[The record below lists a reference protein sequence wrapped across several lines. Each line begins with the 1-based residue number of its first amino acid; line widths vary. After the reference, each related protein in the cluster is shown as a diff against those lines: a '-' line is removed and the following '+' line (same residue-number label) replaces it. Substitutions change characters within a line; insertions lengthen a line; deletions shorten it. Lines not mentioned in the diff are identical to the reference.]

1 MNIALLGYGKMGQ
14 VIESLALKA
23 GHKIVYKS
31 TSDKQDGDLNSADV
45 AIEFSTP
52 DAAPI
57 NLKLCFE
64 INIPVVCGTTAW
76 LEHWDDIVALCEQ
89 HQGAM
94 VYASNFSVG
103 VQIFF
108 EMQRH
113 LSQIMSRHKDYDVSI
128 EERHH
133 LQKKDAPSG
142 TAISLAEITM
152 AASNHKKWVLGTA
165 QSPDD
170 LPIEALR
177 EPNTPGTHKVIYKNA
192 IDQITM
198 EHQAHSR
205 EGFASGALMAAQWV
219 VGKTGIFSMKDVLH
233 LSDHKQ
239 Q

>member
-14 VIESLALKA
+14 VIESLAIKA
-23 GHKIVYKS
+23 GHKIVYKC
-31 TSDKQDGDLNSADV
+31 TSHKQDGNLDSADV

-52 DAAPI
+52 EAAPI

-64 INIPVVCGTTAW
+64 ANIPVVCGTTAW
-76 LEHWDDIVALCEQ
+76 LEHWDNIVAMCER
-89 HQGAM
+89 HQGAL

-113 LSQIMSRHKDYDVSI
+113 LSQIMSRHPDYDVSI

-152 AASNHKKWVLGTA
+152 AASKHKKWVLGAT
-165 QSPDD
+165 QTQDELS
-170 LPIEALR
+170 IEALR
-177 EPNTPGTHKVIYKNA
+177 EPDTPGTHKVFYKSA
-192 IDQITM
+192 IDQITL